1 MTLDRAPNATSY
13 CRGWWWELP
22 ETTGRSLHSYYIIT
36 LLVWYQHLA
45 MLKLSSLKELM
56 LMSVFSF
63 SSHLPVYRFL
73 QVLGACEELP
83 SAASMSLLFQ
93 GCFLQTLSFERPKL
107 LPTQEGFF
115 NVNYLMCTL
124 PWGTDWSHSM
134 SLAWGAPEVAL
145 AELPLHFM

>member
-22 ETTGRSLHSYYIIT
+22 ETTGRSLHSYYIIS

-45 MLKLSSLKELM
+45 MLKLSSLEELM
-56 LMSVFSF
+56 LQSVFSF
-63 SSHLPVYRFL
+63 FSHLPVHRFL
-73 QVLGACEELP
+73 SSAWCLWGTPFCQYQPLVSRLFSADTMIWEAK
-83 SAASMSLLFQ
+83 AASH
-93 GCFLQTLSFERPKL
+93 TRRV
-107 LPTQEGFF
+107 F
-115 NVNYLMCTL
+115 NVSYLMCTL

-134 SLAWGAPEVAL
+134 SLAWDAPEAAL